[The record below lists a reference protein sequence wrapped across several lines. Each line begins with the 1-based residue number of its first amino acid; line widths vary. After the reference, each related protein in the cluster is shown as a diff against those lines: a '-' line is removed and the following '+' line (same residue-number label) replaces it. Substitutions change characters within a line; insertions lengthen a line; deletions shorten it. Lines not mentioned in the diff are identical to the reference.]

1 MNLFFFGLIQRNG
14 RQMDVG
20 VFVENGLQEHPV
32 VPRARERIEAHD
44 RVLYVDDDFP
54 AIPEIQSSPSIRMGA
69 GNISI
74 SSPFLNGQDLIPFP
88 NRFFPVQSSPS
99 NGKGTGKSSSSAS
112 TIREAVCNA
121 VNTVLTYQYFRLR
134 KFLV

>member
-1 MNLFFFGLIQRNG
+1 
-14 RQMDVG
+14 MDVG

-32 VPRARERIEAHD
+32 VPRARRRIEAND
-44 RVLYVDDDFP
+44 RVIYVDDDFP

-74 SSPFLNGQDLIPFP
+74 SSPFVNGQDLIPFP
-88 NRFFPVQSSPS
+88 NRFFPIESLPS